1 MVTSICIFCG
11 SSSGTNANYENATDA
26 IGREI
31 AARDLKLI
39 YGGGGLGLMGTLITA
54 AREVGCETLGILPEF
69 LSTNQP
75 AIDAFGD
82 HILVDD
88 IFERKSLMLENS
100 DCFAVLPG
108 GIGTYDEFFEILAW
122 KQLGQA
128 KQNIGLLNIDNF
140 FDPLIT
146 LLDQGVTEGFIH
158 RTVRQSIIVEALPQ
172 NLLNKLID

>member
-1 MVTSICIFCG
+1 MVTSICVFCG
-11 SSSGTNANYENATDA
+11 SSPGNNLNYENATDA
-26 IGREI
+26 IGRQI
-31 AARDLKLI
+31 ASRGIKLI

-54 AREVGCETLGILPEF
+54 AREVGCETLGVLPEF
-69 LSTNQP
+69 LTTNQP
-75 AIDAFGD
+75 AISAFGD

-128 KQNIGLLNIDNF
+128 RQNIGLLNIDNF

-146 LLDQGVTEGFIH
+146 LLDQGVSEGFIH
-158 RTVRQSIIVEALPQ
+158 KTVRQSVIIEVLPQ